1 MFGIVSKEKSGVG
14 QADTRSCGQLFFRT
28 PDSGKEER
36 FMKAVVSVIG
46 KDRVGILAAVA
57 SKCAEFG
64 ANIIDVSQTVMQG
77 IFTMIML
84 VDVSGLKGSF
94 GDFAESAKEYGKD
107 IGMDIRV
114 MHEDIFNSMHR
125 I

>member
-14 QADTRSCGQLFFRT
+14 QGGHTVGRATLFPH

-77 IFTMIML
+77 MFTMIML

-94 GDFAESAKEYGKD
+94 GDFAESAKGYGKE